1 MPKTQAKRKISAGD
15 RGLINL
21 LKEINMEPIT
31 LECTQSVFDLDTKS
45 DITLFKQGTFTPA
58 TNAQEA
64 LAAVGNDSETF
75 LKVINAGLRDFV
87 REQLS
92 ANESVAWQAKDE
104 EGNLVPFSGTTISEE
119 KSKQLAANVLNMA
132 KMVFGYAKE
141 MGRDEKRVA
150 KDKAQDMLLSNPAVL
165 ASLKG

>member
-1 MPKTQAKRKISAGD
+1 
-15 RGLINL
+15 
-21 LKEINMEPIT
+21 MEPIT

-45 DITLFKQGTFTPA
+45 DITLYKQGTFTPA

-87 REQLS
+87 REALS
-92 ANESVAWQAKDE
+92 ANAELPWQAKDE
-104 EGNLVPFSGTTISEE
+104 EGNLIPFSGTTISEE

>member
-1 MPKTQAKRKISAGD
+1 MARHSQGTRKVTKAE
-15 RGLINL
+15 RALAL
-21 LKEINMEPIT
+21 LDNPMEPIT

-92 ANESVAWQAKDE
+92 ANDLVAWQAKDE

>member
-1 MPKTQAKRKISAGD
+1 
-15 RGLINL
+15 
-21 LKEINMEPIT
+21 MEPIT

-58 TNAQEA
+58 TSAKEA
-64 LAAVGNDSETF
+64 LEAVGNDSDKF
-75 LKVINAGLRDFV
+75 LQIINAGLRDYT

-92 ANESVAWQAKDE
+92 SNDSVAWQAKDG

-132 KMVFGYAKE
+132 KMVFQYSKE
-141 MGRDEKRVA
+141 MSRDEKRVA
-150 KDKAQDMLLSNPAVL
+150 KEKAQEMLLSNPAVL

>member
-1 MPKTQAKRKISAGD
+1 
-15 RGLINL
+15 
-21 LKEINMEPIT
+21 MEPIT

-58 TNAQEA
+58 TSAKEA
-64 LAAVGNDSETF
+64 LEAVGNDSDKF
-75 LKVINAGLRDFV
+75 LQIINAGLRDYT

-92 ANESVAWQAKDE
+92 SNDSVAWQAKDE

-132 KMVFGYAKE
+132 KMVFQYSKE
-141 MGRDEKRVA
+141 MSRDEKRVA
-150 KDKAQDMLLSNPAVL
+150 KEKAQEMLLSNPAVL